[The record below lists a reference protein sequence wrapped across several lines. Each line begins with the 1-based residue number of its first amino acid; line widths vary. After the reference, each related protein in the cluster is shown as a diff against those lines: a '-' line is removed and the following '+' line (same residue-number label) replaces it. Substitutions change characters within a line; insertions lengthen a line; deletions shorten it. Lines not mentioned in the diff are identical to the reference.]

1 MDKPIHCRKATG
13 RRAKLGN
20 PSTRRDL
27 PPLLPR
33 SSSPAHRPDGT
44 RRHEP
49 RVSDVTLRNVTNPMN
64 IYSDFHLC
72 RHFLGLSMNV
82 FVGLSFARLCRL
94 PQQELCQT
102 NKE

>member
-1 MDKPIHCRKATG
+1 MRQVIKHRDIRLLNMI
-13 RRAKLGN
+13 RRTD
-20 PSTRRDL
+20 PVI
-27 PPLLPR
+27 P
-33 SSSPAHRPDGT
+33 
-44 RRHEP
+44 
-49 RVSDVTLRNVTNPMN
+49 NVTNPMN

-102 NKE
+102 NKEKNYF

>member
-27 PPLLPR
+27 SPLLPR
-33 SSSPAHRPDGT
+33 PASPTHRPDVS

-49 RVSDVTLRNVTNPMN
+49 RVSDVTPEMLQNP
-64 IYSDFHLC
+64 
-72 RHFLGLSMNV
+72 
-82 FVGLSFARLCRL
+82 
-94 PQQELCQT
+94 
-102 NKE
+102 